1 MAPKDVDPQTWQE
14 SLVRESLCVFGDS
27 DVVQSAFFSNS
38 FNGGWGRAGNLSLR
52 NRKNPLVQARAELAN
67 QTIASK

>member
-27 DVVQSAFFSNS
+27 DIVQSAFSRIS
-38 FNGGWGRAGNLSLR
+38 FTGGWDRAGNLSLC
-52 NRKNPLVQARAELAN
+52 NRKESLGTSAG
-67 QTIASK
+67 